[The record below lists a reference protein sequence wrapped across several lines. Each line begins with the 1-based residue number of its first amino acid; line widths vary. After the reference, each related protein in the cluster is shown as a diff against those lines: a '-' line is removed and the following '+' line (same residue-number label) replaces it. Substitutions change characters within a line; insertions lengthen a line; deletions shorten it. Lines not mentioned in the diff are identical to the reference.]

1 MIKDLSA
8 TEKKIYELALPFLS
22 VRDNVPHTEDV
33 VKFALKLLKT
43 VPGNRQV
50 VVPAVILH
58 DVGWSKVEKDL
69 VLKAYGPQKDPNLTG
84 IHEEEGVKIA
94 TEILQEIGYDGKM
107 TEEILQIIARHD
119 TGKET
124 SSINEQVAKDADK
137 LSRFA
142 VSFWLVIKNFGYDP
156 REYYKYVESHLEQW
170 LLLPVSKKL
179 AMAELRNLRKKVGI
193 PESAP

>member
-8 TEKKIYELALPFLS
+8 TEKKINELALPFLT
-22 VRDNVPHTEDV
+22 VRDNVLHTEDV

-50 VVPAVILH
+50 VIPAVILH
-58 DVGWSKVEKDL
+58 DVGWSRVEEDI
-69 VLKAYGPQKDPNLTG
+69 VLKAYGPQKDPQLTG
-84 IHEEEGVKIA
+84 IHEKEGVKIA
-94 TEILQEIGYDGKM
+94 ADILQQIGYDSNL

-124 SSINEQVAKDADK
+124 SSINEQIVKDADK

-142 VSFWLVIKNFGYDP
+142 VSFWLVIKNFGYEP
-156 REYYKYVESHLEQW
+156 REYYKYVESCLEKW
-170 LLLPVSKKL
+170 LLLPASKKL
-179 AMAELRNLRKKVGI
+179 ATAELRNLRKKIGI
-193 PESAP
+193 AEAKS